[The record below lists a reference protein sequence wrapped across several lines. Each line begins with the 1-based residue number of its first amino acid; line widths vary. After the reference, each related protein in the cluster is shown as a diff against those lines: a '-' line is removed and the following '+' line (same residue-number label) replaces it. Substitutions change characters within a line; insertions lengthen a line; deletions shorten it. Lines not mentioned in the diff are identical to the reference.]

1 MNTAGY
7 NNNMEEQKGN
17 GDIIGSSVNG
27 VSFSVGKNERYLIN
41 KLKSYNISL
50 DKIDGYLAKLRQ
62 DNTLD

>member
-1 MNTAGY
+1 MCSFG
-7 NNNMEEQKGN
+7 NMEEQKGSAA
-17 GDIIGSSVNG
+17 IMGSNVNG
-27 VSFSVGKNERYLIN
+27 MNFSVGKNERYLIN